1 MRIDILLLCFA
12 YVLSQFYRSFLA
24 VLTGMLE
31 RDVGTTAEDLALAS
45 GLWFLVFAAM
55 QVPVGLALD
64 RIGPRRSSSVLLL
77 IGGAGGAAVFALATQ
92 PWHIVAAMALLGV
105 GCSNILMAAYYIFAR
120 TYAPA
125 VFATLAA
132 VFLGTGMLGNLA
144 GSLPMA
150 LAAEA
155 FGWRGC
161 MAVLALVSAVVSVG
175 LFVLIKDPPPPEGDA
190 KGGLLDLL
198 KIPAFWLLV
207 PMILGCYGPTAG
219 LRGLWIGPYF
229 RETFGADPTQV
240 GQAAL
245 MLAIAMIL
253 GTYAYGPLDRWFGTR
268 KWVVLAGNVGALACL
283 LGLILV
289 PGLGPVGAGALFVG
303 MGLLGAS
310 YPLIMAHGRAFA
322 PPHLVGRAVTLVNL
336 LALGAAGLMQMVSG
350 RLHAAAG
357 VEGAAAFIPVFWM
370 YAAVMGL
377 GILVYLFAEDRTD

>member
-31 RDVGTTAEDLALAS
+31 RDVGTTPEDLAFAS
-45 GLWFLVFAAM
+45 GIWFLVFAAM

-64 RIGPRRSSSVLLL
+64 RIGPRRSSSILLL
-77 IGGAGGAAVFALATQ
+77 IGGAGGAALFAAAMQ
-92 PWHIVAAMALLGV
+92 PWHITAAMALLGV

-155 FGWRGC
+155 FGWRTC
-161 MAVLALVSAVVSVG
+161 MAGLAVISGVTG
-175 LFVLIKDPPPPEGDA
+175 LGLLALIKDPPPVGGDTR
-190 KGGLLDLL
+190 GSLLDLL
-198 KIPAFWLLV
+198 RMPGFWLLV

-229 RETFGADPTQV
+229 REAFGADPTQV

-245 MLAIAMIL
+245 MLAVAMIL

-268 KWVVLAGNVGALACL
+268 KWVVLAGNGGALACL

-289 PGLGPVGAGALFVG
+289 PGLGPVGSAALFAG
-303 MGLLGAS
+303 MGFLGAS
-310 YPLIMAHGRAFA
+310 YPLMMAHGRAFA

-336 LALGAAGLMQMVSG
+336 LALGAAGLMQMASG

-357 VEGAAAFIPVFWM
+357 AEGAAAFVPVFWL
-370 YAAVMGL
+370 YAAIMGF
-377 GILVYLFAEDRTD
+377 GLVTYLFAQDRTD